1 MTFLLGVILAVGCLL
16 AASPW
21 LFPRRAGER
30 ERRGTPR
37 GRFRASLGLAGLGRV
52 PPAVFLVLSVLL
64 GVLSGALAQALLGVA
79 ALSVCAAILGGLVP
93 VLLVRWRSRARR
105 TSNRALWPDVVDH
118 LVGAV
123 RSGLALPD
131 AVTSLAHNGPD
142 ELRADFV
149 AFEEDYRRTG
159 SFSGCLDRLKDS
171 LADPVP
177 DRILETLRM
186 AREVGG
192 SDLTVVLRNLAA
204 YLREDIA
211 LRAEVEA
218 RQSWVRNAAK
228 LGVAAPWCIL
238 LLLATRPEA
247 SLAYNSAGGAVLI
260 AGGAAVSVIAY
271 RVMLAVGRLPQE
283 RRWFQ

>member
-1 MTFLLGVILAVGCLL
+1 MSLLLGFLLAVGLL
-16 AASPW
+16 LTASPW
-21 LFPRRAGER
+21 LFPRRREKTER
-30 ERRGTPR
+30 HGSFW
-37 GRFRASLGLAGLGRV
+37 GRFRSALALAGLGRV
-52 PPAVFLVLSVLL
+52 PPGIFIALSVLV
-64 GVLSGALAQALLGVA
+64 GVLSGALVQALLGVSVLSLCA
-79 ALSVCAAILGGLVP
+79 ALVGCLAPALMVG
-93 VLLVRWRSRARR
+93 WRSRARR
-105 TSNRALWPDVVDH
+105 ASNRALWPDVVDH

-131 AVTSLAHNGPD
+131 AVASLAHSGPE
-142 ELRADFV
+142 ELRPDFTL
-149 AFEEDYRRTG
+149 FEKDYRSTG
-159 SFSGCLDRLKDS
+159 SFSGCLDRLKDA

-211 LRAEVEA
+211 IRAEIEA

-247 SLAYNSAGGAVLI
+247 ALAYNSAGGAVLI
-260 AGGAAVSVIAY
+260 AGGAAVSAFAY

>member
-1 MTFLLGVILAVGCLL
+1 MTFLLGALLAAGTLL

-21 LFPRRAGER
+21 LFPHREGEPAQR
-30 ERRGTPR
+30 TKPR
-37 GRFRASLGLAGLGRV
+37 GRFRASLALAGLGRV
-52 PPAVFLVLSVLL
+52 PPGIFVVLSILL
-64 GVLSGALAQALLGVA
+64 GALSGALAQALLRVG
-79 ALSVCAAILGGLVP
+79 ALSVCAAVLGGLVP
-93 VLLVRWRSRARR
+93 VLLVGWRSRARR

-142 ELRADFV
+142 ELRPDFV

-159 SFSGCLDRLKDS
+159 SFSGCLDRLKEN

-192 SDLTVVLRNLAA
+192 SDLTVVLRNLGA

-247 SLAYNSAGGAVLI
+247 SLAYNSAGGALLI
-260 AGGAAVSVIAY
+260 ACGAGVSVIAY
-271 RVMLAVGRLPQE
+271 RIMLAVGRLPQE
-283 RRWFQ
+283 KRWFQ

>member
-1 MTFLLGVILAVGCLL
+1 MTLLLGVLL
-16 AASPW
+16 AAGLLLSISPW
-21 LFPRRAGER
+21 LFPRRSQKTDKHR
-30 ERRGTPR
+30 KPF
-37 GRFRASLGLAGLGRV
+37 GRFRSALALAGLGGV
-52 PPAVFLVLSVLL
+52 PTAIFVALSALI
-64 GVLSGALAQALLGVA
+64 GVLTGALVQALLGVS
-79 ALSVCAAILGGLVP
+79 ALSVCAATVGAFAPAAIVG
-93 VLLVRWRSRARR
+93 WRSGVRRA
-105 TSNRALWPDVVDH
+105 SNRALWPDVVDH
-118 LVGAV
+118 LIGAV

-131 AVTSLAHNGPD
+131 AVASLAHNGP
-142 ELRADFV
+142 EQLRP
-149 AFEEDYRRTG
+149 AFITFEKDYRSTG
-159 SFSGCLDRLKDS
+159 SFGGCLDRLKDA

-192 SDLTVVLRNLAA
+192 SDLPVVLRNLAA

-211 LRAEVEA
+211 IRAEVEA

-247 SLAYNSAGGAVLI
+247 ALAYNSAGGAVLI
-260 AGGAAVSVIAY
+260 AGGAAVSAVAY

-283 RRWFQ
+283 RRWFR

>member
-1 MTFLLGVILAVGCLL
+1 MTLLLGCLLAVGTVL

-21 LFPRRAGER
+21 LFPRREP
-30 ERRGTPR
+30 ENRRAASSP
-37 GRFRASLGLAGLGRV
+37 GRFRGSLELAGLGRV
-52 PPAVFLVLSVLL
+52 PPAVFLTLSALAGLL
-64 GVLSGALAQALLGVA
+64 AGGLAQALLSVRT
-79 ALSVCAAILGGLVP
+79 LSLCAAIVGATVP
-93 VLLVRWRSRARR
+93 VLLVLWRARARR
-105 TSNRALWPDVVDH
+105 SANRALWPDVVDH

-131 AVTSLAHNGPD
+131 AVASLAHSGPAA
-142 ELRADFV
+142 LRPNFTDF
-149 AFEEDYRRTG
+149 EQDYRSTG
-159 SFSGCLDRLKDS
+159 SFGGCLDRLKAG

-186 AREVGG
+186 ARDVGG
-192 SDLTVVLRNLAA
+192 SDLTIVLRSLAA

-211 LRAEVEA
+211 IRAEVEA
-218 RQSWVRNAAK
+218 RQSWIRNAAK

-247 SLAYNSAGGAVLI
+247 ALAYNSAGGAVLI
-260 AGGAAVSVIAY
+260 VGGAAVSILAY
-271 RVMLAVGRLPQE
+271 RAMFAIGRLPQE

>member
-1 MTFLLGVILAVGCLL
+1 MTILLGLLLAAGLIL

-21 LFPRRAGER
+21 LFPPRRTTTVNDRKRA
-30 ERRGTPR
+30 
-37 GRFRASLGLAGLGRV
+37 GRFRAALALAGLGRV
-52 PPAVFLVLSVLL
+52 PFWAFVALSGLV
-64 GVLSGALAQALLGVA
+64 GVLSGALVQALLQVS
-79 ALSVCAAILGGLVP
+79 ALSLCTAVVGSLAPA
-93 VLLVRWRSRARR
+93 LLVRWRSRTRR
-105 TSNRALWPDVVDH
+105 AANRALWPDVVDH

-131 AVTSLAHNGPD
+131 AVASLAHHGPE
-142 ELRADFV
+142 ELRPDFV
-149 AFEEDYRRTG
+149 AFEKDYRSTA
-159 SFSGCLDRLKDS
+159 SFGGCLDRLKGT
-171 LADPVP
+171 LADPIP
-177 DRILETLRM
+177 DRIFETLRM

-192 SDLTVVLRNLAA
+192 SDLPIVLRSLAA

-211 LRAEVEA
+211 IRAEVEA

-247 SLAYNSAGGAVLI
+247 ALAYNSAGGVLLI
-260 AGGAAVSVIAY
+260 AGGAAVSAVAY

-283 RRWFQ
+283 RRWFR

>member
-1 MTFLLGVILAVGCLL
+1 MTLMLGFLVATGMLL

-21 LFPRRAGER
+21 LFPRRGNGAER
-30 ERRGTPR
+30 QRRSR
-37 GRFRASLGLAGLGRV
+37 GRLRAALALAGLGRV
-52 PPAVFLVLSVLL
+52 PPATFVALSLLLALVT
-64 GVLSGALAQALLGVA
+64 GALVQALLGVS
-79 ALSVCAAILGGLVP
+79 ALSLCAAIAGSLVP
-93 VLLVRWRSRARR
+93 VLVVGWRSRARR
-105 TSNRALWPDVVDH
+105 SSNRALWPDVVDH

-131 AVTSLAHNGPD
+131 AVASLARTGPED
-142 ELRADFV
+142 LRPDFV
-149 AFEEDYRRTG
+149 AFEKDYRSTG
-159 SFSGCLDRLKDS
+159 SFSGCVDRLKDN

-192 SDLTVVLRNLAA
+192 SDLTVVLRSLGA

-211 LRAEVEA
+211 IRAEVEA
-218 RQSWVRNAAK
+218 RQSWIRNAAK

-247 SLAYNSAGGAVLI
+247 ALAYNSSGGALLI
-260 AGGAAVSVIAY
+260 AGGAAVSAIAY
-271 RVMLAVGRLPQE
+271 RLMLAVGRLPQE